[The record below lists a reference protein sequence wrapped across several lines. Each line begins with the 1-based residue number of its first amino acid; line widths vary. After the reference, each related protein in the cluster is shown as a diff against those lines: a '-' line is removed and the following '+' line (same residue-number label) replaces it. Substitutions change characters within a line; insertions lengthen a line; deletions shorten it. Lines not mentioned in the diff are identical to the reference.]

1 MDAANIQNNFEAKSG
16 LFENKLGSSSRQMNK
31 SRSLFTLIPFFI
43 TDFR

>member
-1 MDAANIQNNFEAKSG
+1 MDAANIQNYFEAKSG

-31 SRSLFTLIPFFI
+31 KPHLVYFVSFFR